1 MPAKKSKETKL
12 PVVKNFIYMLK
23 VITRADPKRI
33 WIEFF
38 KQATD
43 YGMRLFLSVVLLQHV
58 LGKTSRVRFCVFMEF
73 LKNSCFFDLK
83 CLLSLLFV
91 I

>member
-38 KQATD
+38 KQAAD
-43 YGMRLFLSVVLLQHV
+43 YG
-58 LGKTSRVRFCVFMEF
+58 
-73 LKNSCFFDLK
+73 
-83 CLLSLLFV
+83 